1 MNNDLFH
8 ISQQQGIYH
17 TLSLWAR
24 LSPRLV
30 KREKSVTPSDEE
42 KPVIEDQA
50 DQVDQSSQ
58 SEED

>member
-8 ISQQQGIYH
+8 ISQQHGIYH

-30 KREKSVTPSDEE
+30 KRDEPVSSSDEE
-42 KPVIEDQA
+42 KPAIEDHT
-50 DQVDQSSQ
+50 DEVDTSSR
-58 SEED
+58 SDEG